1 MRPSQLQPEHFAAY
15 PPLARTVATN
25 DIAILRR
32 LPLAFVPL
40 LLREVVAYDWKF
52 PAEREQVDAQ
62 FTFMRSL
69 PPERLQQAM
78 AAFERLSL
86 SSALEEVDW
95 VKAPG
100 EFSERLSA
108 HLWTTN
114 QVAAFRTA
122 AVEFLNTVRTAIP
135 VPAPPIPRLSIVIVG
150 QGVTEYSSPLF
161 RKLRPHGTYFTKVNS
176 DGGLRILMQR
186 ASTRAARHPKPFA
199 HWYVDGGSPISPAPA
214 GMDVL
219 AYAELDVVR
228 DAVVAKL
235 RKMIVAGEGT
245 EARRSGLALL
255 RPEDVGLQGTGDAS
269 VLNHFKVSVL
279 SEGSGTQFF
288 STTFVQWS
296 AREILR
302 RAQPLTLVA
311 RFAPRMTERSMNV
324 ALKSAQAP
332 PDLDAQG
339 ALADADMGAYY
350 TWMNQMRLAGA
361 RESSF
366 VVWFENHAQALVI
379 SPSTTRG
386 AESNQPI
393 DMNQLLDL
401 AGIT

>member
-1 MRPSQLQPEHFAAY
+1 MRPSQLQPEHFATY
-15 PPLARTVATN
+15 PPLARRVAT
-25 DIAILRR
+25 DDLAVLRR
-32 LPLAFVPL
+32 LPLGFVPL

-62 FTFMRSL
+62 FTYMRSL
-69 PPERLQQAM
+69 PPEQLQQAM

-86 SSALEEVDW
+86 SPALEEVDW
-95 VKAPG
+95 VRAPG
-100 EFSERLSA
+100 DFSERLSA
-108 HLWTTN
+108 HLWTTD
-114 QVAAFRTA
+114 QVAAFRAA
-122 AVEFLNTVRTAIP
+122 AVGFLNAVRAAIP
-135 VPAPPIPRLSIVIVG
+135 VPGPVIPRLAIVVVG
-150 QGVTEYSSPLF
+150 QGVTEYRNPLF
-161 RKLRPHGTYFTKVNS
+161 RKLRPHGTYFTQVKPE
-176 DGGLRILMQR
+176 DGLRTLMRR
-186 ASTRAARHPKPFA
+186 ASARATRHPIPFA
-199 HWYVDGGSPISPAPA
+199 HWYVEGGGPASPAPA
-214 GMDVL
+214 GMEVL
-219 AYAELDVVR
+219 AYAQLDFVR

-235 RKMIVAGEGT
+235 RNMIVAGEGT

-255 RPEDVGLQGTGDAS
+255 RPEDVGLQGTGEAS

-279 SEGSGTQFF
+279 SESSGAQFF

-302 RAQPLTLVA
+302 RAHPVTLLA

-324 ALKSAQAP
+324 ALKSPQTP
-332 PDLDAQG
+332 PVFDAQG

-366 VVWFENHAQALVI
+366 LVWFENHSQALLI

-386 AESNQPI
+386 AESNRPV
-393 DMNQLLDL
+393 DLNQLLDQAL
-401 AGIT
+401 A